1 MTGETGGSTR
11 RLALF
16 RHAKS
21 AWPNVPDIDRPL
33 AERGQRD
40 APAAGRWLR
49 DVDFRPDLVL
59 CSPAKRTRQTWELA
73 AAQLVEA
80 PPVRHDDRIYDTD
93 ADGLLSVLTE
103 CQPEIGTLLVVGH
116 EPTMRDLTLRLA
128 AGDPTDALA
137 RVRAKFPTAAVSVL
151 EFAGDWAELADDAA
165 QLTAFA
171 VLRG

>member
-1 MTGETGGSTR
+1 MTGETDGSTR

-49 DVDFRPDLVL
+49 EFDFRPDLVL

-73 AAQLVEA
+73 AAALAEA

-93 ADGLLSVLTE
+93 ADGLLHVLTE
-103 CQPEIGTLLVVGH
+103 CEPGIGTLLVVGH

-128 AGDPTDALA
+128 GDDPADALTK
-137 RVRAKFPTAAVSVL
+137 VRQKFPTAAVSVL
-151 EFAGDWAELADDAA
+151 EFTGDWAALADDSAR
-165 QLTAFA
+165 LTAFA